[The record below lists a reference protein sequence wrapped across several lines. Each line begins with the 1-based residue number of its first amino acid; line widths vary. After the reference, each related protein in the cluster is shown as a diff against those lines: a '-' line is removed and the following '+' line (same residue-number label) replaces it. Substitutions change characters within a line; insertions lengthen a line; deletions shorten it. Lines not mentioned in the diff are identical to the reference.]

1 MRIGLT
7 GRCVSGRTDPPVF
20 HYIESPHSIDIA
32 AWREAVRLTRLLESP
47 YVSLTASVARVSLA
61 GRTLLPQEGSDAG
74 PGGEALGNPPPG
86 F

>member
-1 MRIGLT
+1 MRLGSHRPASLSLHRESSLDRYSGLA
-7 GRCVSGRTDPPVF
+7 GS
-20 HYIESPHSIDIA
+20 
-32 AWREAVRLTRLLESP
+32 READEAQESP
-47 YVSLTASVARVSLA
+47 YVSLTASLARVSLA